1 MMSLIDIQNL
11 TIKNTCEKYLIKGID
26 LKIFSQQINALIG
39 ESGAGKSLI
48 AKALLEYLPFDLS
61 CTYDSYQFDGEN
73 ISRLSQYY
81 GHTIG
86 YISQNYAESF
96 NDHTKLGKQLTAI
109 YRKHYKSSK
118 EEALSKIDK
127 ALSWV
132 NLQSKDILNKY
143 SFQLSG
149 GQLERVYIASVL
161 MLEPKL
167 IIADEPV
174 ASLDALNGNQVMDLL
189 QHIVLEHGQTL
200 FIITHNLS
208 HVLKYCQYIYV
219 LKEGQIIERGITMI
233 ELKHVTFGYNKKQM
247 VLQDINITIP
257 DGENVGI
264 LGESG
269 CGKSTL
275 ASLVLGLFKPVKG
288 EIYLSDNAVLTIFQ
302 HPLTSF
308 NPDWT
313 IETSLKEALY
323 YYRGLTDNTAQDQ
336 LLLQHLS
343 TFELNAQLLTKLPSE
358 VSGGQLQ
365 RFNVMRSLLAQ
376 PRVLI
381 CDEITSNLDVI
392 AEQNV
397 INILKAQTITNL
409 NHFIVISH
417 DLSVLQRLVNRIIVL
432 KDGMIV
438 DDFAIEELFNV
449 DRHPYTKELVQ
460 TFSY

>member
-1 MMSLIDIQNL
+1 MSLIDIQNL

-167 IIADEPV
+167 IIADEP
-174 ASLDALNGNQVMDLL
+174 D
-189 QHIVLEHGQTL
+189 
-200 FIITHNLS
+200 
-208 HVLKYCQYIYV
+208 IYV
-219 LKEGQIIERGITMI
+219 LKEGQIIERG
-233 ELKHVTFGYNKKQM
+233 
-247 VLQDINITIP
+247 NI
-257 DGENVGI
+257 
-264 LGESG
+264 
-269 CGKSTL
+269 
-275 ASLVLGLFKPVKG
+275 
-288 EIYLSDNAVLTIFQ
+288 
-302 HPLTSF
+302 
-308 NPDWT
+308 
-313 IETSLKEALY
+313 
-323 YYRGLTDNTAQDQ
+323 
-336 LLLQHLS
+336 
-343 TFELNAQLLTKLPSE
+343 
-358 VSGGQLQ
+358 
-365 RFNVMRSLLAQ
+365 
-376 PRVLI
+376 
-381 CDEITSNLDVI
+381 
-392 AEQNV
+392 
-397 INILKAQTITNL
+397 
-409 NHFIVISH
+409 NHFKYEH
-417 DLSVLQRLVNRIIVL
+417 L
-432 KDGMIV
+432 
-438 DDFAIEELFNV
+438 
-449 DRHPYTKELVQ
+449 HPYTERLIKYRTQLKRD
-460 TFSY
+460 YYD